1 MLTAFGA
8 NVVVSDYNLD
18 AAQEVS
24 QEIEKYGGS
33 AVVIDCDVTKDE
45 ALVRLVDETVK
56 HYENLN
62 ILVNNVGGSGAGQE
76 DPTIFEVAQ
85 FKSRTLFRSSG
96 F

>member
-33 AVVIDCDVTKDE
+33 VVIDCDVTKDE

-56 HYENLN
+56 YYENLN

-76 DPTIFEVAQ
+76 DPTKIEVAQ
-85 FKSRTLFRSSG
+85 FKSRTLFRFSG